1 MVSIVV
7 VIFVGG
13 CIIAFL
19 VQEKNSSKE
28 FYTKRISELEKEVSK
43 LKGTETYLN
52 KRVKNLVEQL
62 DDLKENNKYEI
73 EQPEPLNGVGVID
86 EIELQMHNNS
96 MTMDDYNDI
105 VNEIVKDAKYSPLE
119 RIYYESQLTDQIH
132 DEVHLKQRV
141 KEHLDYLLRKGVQNS
156 DVFAAKEIIQRSV
169 KPGIAPNFEDF
180 ILYTIK
186 NKGKELTEEIYP
198 GLLKMFEVAG
208 YDVSKAET
216 VYHKHLSF

>member
-19 VQEKNSSKE
+19 VQEKNSCKE

-43 LKGTETYLN
+43 LKGNETYLN
-52 KRVKNLVEQL
+52 KRVKNLGEQL
-62 DDLKENNKYEI
+62 VELKENNKYEI
-73 EQPEPLNGVGVID
+73 DQSHPLKNVGLID
-86 EIELQMHNNS
+86 EIELLHYNNYTS
-96 MTMDDYNDI
+96 IEDFNDA

-132 DEVHLKQRV
+132 DQVHLKQRV
-141 KEHLDYLLRKGVQNS
+141 KEHLDYLERKGIQNS

-198 GLLKMFEVAG
+198 GLLKMFEVTG
-208 YDVSKAET
+208 YDLSNAET